1 MCILV
6 ASHISLGTINEIGPV
21 TGKHLIIT
29 SQGSWIPED
38 DAFILL
44 EKEYDIFCPAKR
56 GYVKKRGLY
65 EITPTIDQLKRR

>member
-1 MCILV
+1 MLFI
-6 ASHISLGTINEIGPV
+6 ASHYSLGTVTEVGPI
-21 TGKHLIIT
+21 TGKKLTIT
-29 SQGSWIPED
+29 PQGSWVNED

-44 EKEYDIFCPAKR
+44 EKEYDVFCPAKR